1 MGLLP
6 KKRTPQ
12 EWVDQPLPGFDE
24 IQPKQ
29 VKEKSK
35 KDEDDAEH
43 KIKYRRYRGARSII
57 CHDCAYE
64 ASSQGQDGQPHA
76 ALGPRSA
83 TYVRIYQGFERYL
96 CNAHATHRRDM
107 TDKNESS
114 Q

>member
-29 VKEKSK
+29 VKAKSK

-43 KIKYRRYRGARSII
+43 KIKYRRYRGARSIA

-64 ASSQGQDGQPHA
+64 GGAVH
-76 ALGPRSA
+76 SA

>member
-29 VKEKSK
+29 VKAKSK

-43 KIKYRRYRGARSII
+43 KIKYRRYRGARSIA

-64 ASSQGQDGQPHA
+64 GEAV
-76 ALGPRSA
+76 RSA

>member
-6 KKRTPQ
+6 KNRTPQ
-12 EWVDQPLPGFDE
+12 EWVEQPLPGCDE

-29 VKEKSK
+29 VMAQSE

-43 KIKYRRYRGARSII
+43 KIKYRRYRGARSIA

-64 ASSQGQDGQPHA
+64 GGAVH
-76 ALGPRSA
+76 SA

-107 TDKNESS
+107 TDKNESN

>member
-29 VKEKSK
+29 VKAKSK

-43 KIKYRRYRGARSII
+43 KIKYRRYRGARSIA

-64 ASSQGQDGQPHA
+64 GA
-76 ALGPRSA
+76 AVRSA

-107 TDKNESS
+107 TDRNESS